1 MTEQC
6 KRKVEGIVELLEWIT
21 RGRNEFNLYN
31 ICCHLT
37 SLHAKMVLNWNS
49 QSKSTLICRLHDDGH
64 HCSIGVFAKSAG
76 E

>member
-6 KRKVEGIVELLEWIT
+6 KRKFEGIVELLDWIA

-37 SLHAKMVLNWNS
+37 SLQDPSDDRLLLL
-49 QSKSTLICRLHDDGH
+49 TLTT
-64 HCSIGVFAKSAG
+64 
-76 E
+76 